1 LTYLVTLS
9 KTASKHRDELVC
21 QGYED
26 KVESI
31 LKTISES
38 PFPPN
43 SKALKGQ
50 AKGLYSVRVNIQD
63 RIVFEIEPYEGEDYE
78 GVINIISM
86 RTHYKGVI
94 PLFTL

>member
-1 LTYLVTLS
+1 MTYLVTLS
-9 KTASKHRDELVC
+9 RVASKHRDELFR
-21 QGYED
+21 QGYGD

-31 LKTISES
+31 LKTLSVN
-38 PFPPN
+38 PYPPN

-63 RIVFEIEPYEGEDYE
+63 RIVFEIEPFDGDDYD

-86 RTHYKGVI
+86 RTHYKGII

>member
-9 KTASKHRDELVC
+9 KTASKHRDELVR